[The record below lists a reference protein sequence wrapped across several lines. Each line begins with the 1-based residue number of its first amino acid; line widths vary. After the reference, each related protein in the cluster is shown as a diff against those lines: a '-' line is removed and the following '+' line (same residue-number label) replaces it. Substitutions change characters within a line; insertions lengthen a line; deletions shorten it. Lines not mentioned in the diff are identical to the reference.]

1 MSKNQNKNKY
11 FVYVYVLLTIAGCVL
26 ACSSLIPNDYVK
38 LVIVMGTLFVGIYGL
53 MKAMSPCI
61 TEESDSKVCGEQ
73 MEK

>member
-53 MKAMSPCI
+53 MKAMSPSI
-61 TEESDSKVCGEQ
+61 TEESDSKVCGER
-73 MEK
+73 MDK